1 MGEFSTVFAIRSILE
16 KQPSICIR
24 GIKLQDLKMMLKKLK
39 VDFGKKDAEMDIITV
54 NFNKEK
60 VNVVFGEC
68 KVK

>member
-39 VDFGKKDAEMDIITV
+39 IDFGKKDAEMDIITV

>member
-39 VDFGKKDAEMDIITV
+39 IDCGKKDAEMDIITV

-68 KVK
+68 KV